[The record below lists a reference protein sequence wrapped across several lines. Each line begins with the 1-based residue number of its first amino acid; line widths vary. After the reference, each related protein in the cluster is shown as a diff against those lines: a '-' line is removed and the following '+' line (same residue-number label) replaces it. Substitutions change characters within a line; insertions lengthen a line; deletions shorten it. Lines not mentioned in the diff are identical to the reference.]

1 MSRKKIIWII
11 VGSVAVALFVLAFVM
26 SAINAPAPE
35 PKPTGNGG
43 GGTISTATPTPTP
56 TLEPEHEHNHD
67 GGDALGEESA
77 TFDEAK
83 PAYAAAAEGFLTEYL
98 RWDSNESAEDRA
110 ARLAPFVA
118 ADSDLL
124 TRTPG
129 ISLVNENP
137 VNDYK
142 SVTSLI
148 QVTPGY
154 TGWGIP
160 DDATGNQL
168 FMSVFGDYQ
177 IEQTGNAGLQN
188 TFWQSSGKWTI
199 QFADWEGSPN
209 PVIIDV
215 REPAYI
221 D

>member
-1 MSRKKIIWII
+1 MSRKKIIWIV
-11 VGSVAVALFVLAFVM
+11 VGAVAVVLFVAAFIL

-35 PKPTGNGG
+35 PEPTGSG

-77 TFDEAK
+77 TFDEVK

-98 RWDSNESAEDRA
+98 RWNSDESAEDRA
-110 ARLAPFVA
+110 ARLAPFVGS
-118 ADSDLL
+118 DSDLL

-148 QVTPGY
+148 KITPGY
-154 TGWGIP
+154 TGWGSP

-209 PVIIDV
+209 PIIIDV